1 MKISI
6 RPAPHSKSCAWGKNK
21 SWCSKFDN
29 DPLRCETECPEGWC
43 CEMKHCW
50 QVGEKLC
57 DILVARGHEV
67 MMANKKY
74 RKGTPSSKA
83 SEETKLAMAE
93 LLAWGP
99 DVHIAIHTNSFN
111 DVVTGVRIGYPDI
124 AYNKGENA
132 RVAESKRLAEAIVAE
147 NKKIYHTPS
156 KVITTTY
163 KFYEL
168 NKPDCPAVYIEGC
181 FANSAK
187 KDADWWHDNMDA
199 IALAYADGIEAW
211 GGKATDEPKKE
222 ADFMAYSAYVKTRKG
237 GGASIWSDNKKTRR
251 VVYLQDGDVVYVTGE
266 PDSKGFV
273 PVEVPEAKGVFDSQ
287 YLVKIET
294 PAPEAPEVT
303 PDAPTDETLLDK
315 LQAIKA
321 LVDEAIELASK
332 A

>member
-29 DPLRCETECPEGWC
+29 QPLRCETECPDGWC

-50 QVGEKLC
+50 DVGVKLR
-57 DILVARGHEV
+57 DILIARGHEV
-67 MMANKKY
+67 KMADKKF
-74 RKGTPSSKA
+74 RKGWPSSKA

-99 DVHIAIHTNSFN
+99 DVHIAIHTNSFD

-124 AYNKGENA
+124 AYNKGENT

-163 KFYEL
+163 NFYEL

-211 GGKATDEPKKE
+211 GGKATEEKE
-222 ADFMAYSAYVKTRKG
+222 DDIVSYNAYVKTKSG

-251 VVYLQDGDVVYVTGE
+251 VVLVPDSDFVTVTGE
-266 PDSKGFV
+266 KDEKGFV
-273 PVEVPEAKGVFDSQ
+273 PAEYNGKAGVFDSQ
-287 YLVKIET
+287 YLVALEAPK
-294 PAPEAPEVT
+294 APET
-303 PDAPTDETLLDK
+303 MPDNTDLLAKLKEIRTL
-315 LQAIKA
+315 A
-321 LVDEAIELASK
+321 DEAIALVNK